1 MVNKKLLQM
10 LMGKSKDLGLDAKA
24 IEEIAGIASNGLGD
38 NPTDE
43 AVTNAANL
51 YFPVLQ
57 TMQKE
62 ATRWAQKRNPNV
74 TDPPTPPKPNEAGEE
89 LKAVVAELLA
99 PLKTTIEQQNA
110 TITQLQTKLT
120 GNEREATIKAEM
132 AKLGLTD
139 ADMEFVTVPSDAN
152 IGEYLGKFKQSLVN
166 RGLKPVDTQ
175 VSRETKDKANA
186 DLVAEMLKSFTV
198 GASE

>member
-1 MVNKKLLQM
+1 M
-10 LMGKSKDLGLDAKA
+10 
-24 IEEIAGIASNGLGD
+24 
-38 NPTDE
+38 
-43 AVTNAANL
+43 
-51 YFPVLQ
+51 
-57 TMQKE
+57 
-62 ATRWAQKRNPNV
+62 
-74 TDPPTPPKPNEAGEE
+74 
-89 LKAVVAELLA
+89 VAELLA
-99 PLKTTIEQQNA
+99 PLKTTIELQNA

-186 DLVAEMLKSFTV
+186 DLAAEMLKSFTV